1 MRNLS
6 EPRDLS
12 KMFKMSFKVWR
23 ENNNIINIAE
33 DVFTNDIFE
42 NVINK
47 VFEMTEYTS
56 RHLKP
61 EYIRQSPNPYHS
73 NVLNYL
79 DEWGQTLN
87 DWSNLPRIKTV
98 SNIRFQASMGDFSY
112 WGNSLNFSNYQSKT
126 SFNFF
131 DYYDGK
137 EVYKRY
143 YI

>member
-1 MRNLS
+1 M
-6 EPRDLS
+6 
-12 KMFKMSFKVWR
+12 
-23 ENNNIINIAE
+23 
-33 DVFTNDIFE
+33 
-42 NVINK
+42 NV
-47 VFEMTEYTS
+47 S
-56 RHLKP
+56 S
-61 EYIRQSPNPYHS
+61 IRQSPNPYHS

-137 EVYKRY
+137 EVYKRGGQEVVLISGKFKAPCY
-143 YI
+143 SH